1 MQKNLMKKSL
11 VCGIIL
17 LFLST
22 TVVSSSS
29 IHVPEPLSTI
39 SISGTI
45 YGLPLDGTG
54 PVPVENAKVS
64 LFGGKL
70 IGGITFA
77 FEKSLPTNSEG
88 YYSFSDIPVGIFFVF
103 ARKPGEFLPGFRLV
117 RLTSSQ
123 PTKQNQ
129 DINMIRLGGG
139 NNSQVHVAVIPSS
152 GSFNGSMGPRLHS
165 NLTVGTIWGTYQ
177 MRNRGGRFTGEWNVF
192 YQNVSKTGTMRGM
205 FLRFFVIGRITIDEM
220 NRTLPIIGF
229 IRFTNGSFVGRC
241 MAPRGPALYFW
252 GTSS

>member
-1 MQKNLMKKSL
+1 M
-11 VCGIIL
+11 CAG
-17 LFLST
+17 T
-22 TVVSSSS
+22 TVVSSSL
-29 IHVPEPLSTI
+29 IHAPASLSTI
-39 SISGTI
+39 SVSGTI

-103 ARKPGEFLPGFRLV
+103 ARKPGEYLPGFRLV

-139 NNSQVHVAVIPSS
+139 NSSQLSVAVVQSS
-152 GSFNGSMGPRLHS
+152 GSFTGSIGPRLHS
-165 NLTVGTIWGTYQ
+165 NLTIGTILGTYH
-177 MRNRGGRFTGEWNVF
+177 MRNRGGRFSGEWNVF

-205 FLRFFVIGRITIDEM
+205 FSRFFVIGRITIDGM
-220 NRTLPIIGF
+220 NRTLPIVGF
-229 IRFTNGSFVGRC
+229 IRFTNGSFRGRG
-241 MAPRGPALYFW
+241 MAPRGPALFFW
-252 GTSS
+252 GTLS

>member
-1 MQKNLMKKSL
+1 MQKNLLKKSL

-17 LFLST
+17 ICAST
-22 TVVSSSS
+22 TVVSSSL
-29 IHVPEPLSTI
+29 IHTPKSLSTI
-39 SISGTI
+39 SVSGTI

-54 PVPVENAKVS
+54 PVPVEGAKVS

-103 ARKPGEFLPGFRLV
+103 ARKPGEYLPGFRLV

-129 DINMIRLGGG
+129 DINMIRLGAG
-139 NNSQVHVAVIPSS
+139 NSSQVHVAVVQSS
-152 GSFNGSMGPRLHS
+152 GSFNGSIGPRPHS
-165 NLTVGTIWGTYQ
+165 NLTIGTISGTYQ
-177 MRNRGGRFTGEWNVF
+177 MRNRGGQFVGEWNVF

-205 FLRFFVIGRITIDEM
+205 FLRFFVIGRITVNEM
-220 NRTLPIIGF
+220 NRTLPIVGF
-229 IRFTNGSFVGRC
+229 IRFTNDSFMGRC

-252 GTSS
+252 GISS